1 MTNYSTDR
9 VNYSAPAQLPS
20 PLAYLDQ
27 GSFMGDPSLTVTL
40 TDGTYTPRIYVSTT
54 AGHSNSPSGQSGVY
68 VYGTAN
74 GGQTW
79 EGPIEVAVNGDA
91 NVYFDQSTMT
101 TSWATNS
108 NTAGM
113 KFTAYVL
120 YNLYDRNQGE
130 IRIRRSRSPIFC
142 FGRCHAVCPCVP
154 SFDAEV
160 TVATGNVASPQVAVD
175 ATGAVHVTYVRYA
188 LNVTTDPSTIEEAVS
203 NVPAD
208 PSTENI
214 SFGSPMLVAYL
225 CTVSGN
231 HIYPSMPAFT
241 VPRMRYDAVAD
252 KICMTWH
259 GTDVPGGTITQVY
272 FASRPVVNGSWPGS
286 LIAPIFSVVG
296 RDLFMPALDA
306 DESGNILLGWYDR
319 RDSGS
324 NLEYRPY
331 AAYISTSGGI
341 ILGPTAISSISSVPS
356 SYFIGDYHEIWR
368 HNYHD
373 GARWNDAWIAHPG
386 FPGEVYVT
394 DIR

>member
-142 FGRCHAVCPCVP
+142 FGRCHAVCSC
-154 SFDAEV
+154 
-160 TVATGNVASPQVAVD
+160 
-175 ATGAVHVTYVRYA
+175 VTYF
-188 LNVTTDPSTIEEAVS
+188 EAGA
-203 NVPAD
+203 PCA
-208 PSTENI
+208 TE
-214 SFGSPMLVAYL
+214 
-225 CTVSGN
+225 
-231 HIYPSMPAFT
+231 T
-241 VPRMRYDAVAD
+241 VPPP
-252 KICMTWH
+252 
-259 GTDVPGGTITQVY
+259 PG
-272 FASRPVVNGSWPGS
+272 A
-286 LIAPIFSVVG
+286 G
-296 RDLFMPALDA
+296 R
-306 DESGNILLGWYDR
+306 
-319 RDSGS
+319 
-324 NLEYRPY
+324 
-331 AAYISTSGGI
+331 
-341 ILGPTAISSISSVPS
+341 
-356 SYFIGDYHEIWR
+356 
-368 HNYHD
+368 
-373 GARWNDAWIAHPG
+373 
-386 FPGEVYVT
+386 
-394 DIR
+394 